1 VDKNSKFNMADT
13 GGRRNEKPLAPDVFK
28 NAKDYAVLIGMPSDN
43 IRYSERSLTSYLGGG
58 IDVLTIGTDVLPI
71 VGRTKNPND
80 NISLKGAV
88 AHEVIGHR
96 EADLKGRSISENEP
110 LDEAQAS
117 IRAARFA
124 PNLDCNERGDLIRDA
139 IMRLKNAG
147 MSIRAVKNQLFINER

>member
-1 VDKNSKFNMADT
+1 VDKNNKFNMADT
-13 GGRRNEKPLAPDVFK
+13 GGRRNEKPLTPELFE
-28 NAKDYAVLIGMPSDN
+28 NAKNYAILIGMPEEN

-71 VGRTKNPND
+71 EGRTKNPND
-80 NISLKGAV
+80 NIGLKGAV

-96 EADLKGRSISENEP
+96 EADLKDRSISENEP

-124 PNLDCNERGDLIRDA
+124 PDLSCSERGDLIRDA

-147 MSIRAVKNQLFINER
+147 ISIRAVKNQLFINER

>member
-13 GGRRNEKPLAPDVFK
+13 GGRRNEKPLTPEVFGK
-28 NAKDYAVLIGMPSDN
+28 AKDYAISIGMPGEK
-43 IRYSERSLTSYLGGG
+43 IRYSERSLTSYLGGD
-58 IDVLTIGTDVLPI
+58 IDALTIGTDVLPI
-71 VGRTKNPND
+71 GERTKNPND

-124 PNLDCNERGDLIRDA
+124 PNLSCNERGDLIRDA

-147 MSIRAVKNQLFINER
+147 TTIRAVKNQLFIGER